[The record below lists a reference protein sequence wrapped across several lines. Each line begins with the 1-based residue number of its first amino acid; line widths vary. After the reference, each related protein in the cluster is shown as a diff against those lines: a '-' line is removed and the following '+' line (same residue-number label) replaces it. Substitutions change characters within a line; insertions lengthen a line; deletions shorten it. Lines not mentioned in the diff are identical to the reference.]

1 MNKYKILIEE
11 SDYLQRLLKVIS
23 NFSDFSS
30 VPEMLYY
37 EALVSYKYLK
47 ESNSNSET
55 AEVLYSFI
63 KMCENSK
70 IVQSY
75 EYSDLFC
82 LKKQKF
88 SKVKVSSGNI
98 DTISYTNDSWLRLLK
113 PLGVGTVVSFIF
125 LGMVVLFWCGVFT
138 TLLSFLEFILGMITI
153 AISLI
158 MFSLALSDGAW
169 VLIHDHILFKKS
181 KNQVFSISTS
191 NIDDRTRQLARSLP
205 RRYRKLAKQ
214 FITCNRYTKEYYDA
228 CSDIE
233 LAYIKEKYF

>member
-47 ESNSNSET
+47 ESSSNSET
-55 AEVLYSFI
+55 AEVLHSFI
-63 KMCENSK
+63 KLCENSK

-75 EYSDLFC
+75 EYSDLF
-82 LKKQKF
+82 LLRKQKF
-88 SKVKVSSGNI
+88 SEVKVSSGNAN
-98 DTISYTNDSWLRLLK
+98 TSNYTNDLWLRILK
-113 PLGVGTVVSFIF
+113 PLKIGTIVFFIL
-125 LGMVVLFWCGVFT
+125 LGIVLLFWCGVFT
-138 TLLSFLEFILGMITI
+138 SLLSFLGFILGMATI
-153 AISLI
+153 AIMLI
-158 MFSLALSDGAW
+158 IFSTALSDGIW
-169 VLIHDHILFKKS
+169 VLINDYILFKKN
-181 KNQVFSISTS
+181 KNQVFNISTS
-191 NIDDRTRQLARSLP
+191 NIDDRTRQLARGLP
-205 RRYRKLAKQ
+205 RKYRKLAKQ
-214 FITCNRYTKEYYDA
+214 FIACNRYTKEYYDV